1 MSNEQEVQN
10 DLSAFDIAFDASVN
24 GSEPTPAETPPA
36 ETPPAETP
44 PAETPPVETTPV
56 EPPTAYQFTAEEQ
69 AVLDAA
75 FELYPELPQ
84 VVALIEKRIT
94 ETQNAVRAFE
104 LQRVSAELAQRFAP
118 ALSEA
123 QMSAQQRWLAQVQAQ
138 HPDILT
144 IRDSIISWVETQ
156 PAILRQ
162 AYNRVLDGG
171 TVQETV
177 ELADIYKKSI
187 APPAKPTPTVV
198 PPKVD
203 PKVEAQLDEQEAIK
217 SRATAKVGEYVDAND
232 FDSAFKLAAG

>member
-10 DLSAFDIAFDASVN
+10 DLSAFDIAFDASVS
-24 GSEPTPAETPPA
+24 GSETPPA
-36 ETPPAETP
+36 ETPPAEPTPAEPP
-44 PAETPPVETTPV
+44 PAEP
-56 EPPTAYQFTAEEQ
+56 PPTAYQFTTDEQ

-104 LQRVSAELAQRFAP
+104 LQRVSAEIAQRFAP

-144 IRDSIISWVETQ
+144 IRDKIISWVETQ

-187 APPAKPTPTVV
+187 APPVKPTPTVV
-198 PPKVD
+198 PTKVD

-217 SRATAKVGEYVDAND
+217 SRATAKVGEYVDVND

>member
-1 MSNEQEVQN
+1 MSIEQEVQN
-10 DLSAFDIAFDASVN
+10 DLSAFDIAFDASVS
-24 GSEPTPAETPPA
+24 GSETPPA

-44 PAETPPVETTPV
+44 PAEPTPAEPPPAEP
-56 EPPTAYQFTAEEQ
+56 PPTAYQFTTDEQ